1 MGNTLTR
8 SLFPFGPVW
17 DEFFGTGLSVLQD
30 KAVAVRPA
38 IDVEETADALK
49 ITVEVP
55 GLEKD
60 AVDVSIEDSQLTI
73 SGEKQVSED
82 REEANV
88 HVRERRY
95 GRFKR
100 TLTLPSSVDTSQAD
114 ARYENGLLLI
124 TFPKSDEVK
133 PRRLEVK

>member
-1 MGNTLTR
+1 MGKAMTR

-17 DEFFGTGLSVLQD
+17 DEFFGTGLNVLQD
-30 KAVAVRPA
+30 KATSLRPA
-38 IDVEETADALK
+38 IDVEETADALQ

-60 AVDVSIEDSQLTI
+60 AVDVSLEDGQLTI
-73 SGEKQVSED
+73 SGEKKETSERD
-82 REEANV
+82 EANY

-95 GRFKR
+95 GRFQR
-100 TLTLPSSVDTSQAD
+100 TLTLPSSVDTTKAD
-114 ARYENGLLLI
+114 ARYENGLLVI
-124 TFPKSDEVK
+124 TLPKSDEVK

>member
-1 MGNTLTR
+1 MGKTMTR

-17 DEFFGTGLSVLQD
+17 DEFFGTGLGVLQE
-30 KAVAVRPA
+30 KATSLRPA

-55 GLEKD
+55 GLAKD
-60 AVDVSIEDSQLTI
+60 AVDVSLEDGQLTI
-73 SGEKQVSED
+73 SGEKQTS
-82 REEANV
+82 REGDEANF

-95 GRFKR
+95 GRFQR
-100 TLTLPSSVDTSQAD
+100 MLTLPSSVDTSKAD
-114 ARYENGLLLI
+114 ARYENGLLII
-124 TFPKSDEVK
+124 TLPKSDEVR